1 MEKLFQEEELQA
13 LIYGIYIFKK
23 NIYEEGKLFNQDIT
37 IPNIGITF
45 YNKLNSIIKQY
56 RDHGLDFYN
65 SYLSSPILNR
75 MAYFMDAAMDTMER
89 YQAKEE
95 KVLNGF
101 FFKKRKYLD
110 ILNEF
115 AITYTNI
122 DNELYKFSIEK
133 DIVNA
138 VLYDMLIRMDDE
150 NSVYQDT
157 NIFLSYEQELISL
170 GLNESALSLRQKFEQ
185 IQKELTET
193 NEEKVL
199 KK

>member
-1 MEKLFQEEELQA
+1 
-13 LIYGIYIFKK
+13 
-23 NIYEEGKLFNQDIT
+23 
-37 IPNIGITF
+37 
-45 YNKLNSIIKQY
+45 
-56 RDHGLDFYN
+56 
-65 SYLSSPILNR
+65 
-75 MAYFMDAAMDTMER
+75 MAYFMDAAMNTMEK
-89 YQAKEE
+89 YQANEE
-95 KVLNGF
+95 KILKGF

-110 ILNEF
+110 VLNEF

-122 DNELYKFSIEK
+122 DNELYMFSIEK
-133 DIVNA
+133 DITNA
-138 VLYDMLIRMDDE
+138 VLYDMLIHMDDE

-157 NIFLSYEQELISL
+157 NIFLLYEQELITL

>member
-1 MEKLFQEEELQA
+1 MEKPIQEEELQA
-13 LIYGIYIFKK
+13 LIQGINIFKK
-23 NIYEEGKLFNQDIT
+23 NVYEEGKLFNQDIT

-45 YNKLNSIIKQY
+45 YNKLNSIVKQY

-65 SYLSSPILNR
+65 SHLLSPLLNR
-75 MAYFMDAAMDTMER
+75 MAYFMDAAMNTMEK
-89 YQAKEE
+89 YQANEE
-95 KVLNGF
+95 KILKGF

-110 ILNEF
+110 VLNEF

-122 DNELYKFSIEK
+122 DNELYMFSIEK
-133 DIVNA
+133 DITNA
-138 VLYDMLIRMDDE
+138 VLYDMLIHMDDE

-157 NIFLSYEQELISL
+157 NIFLLYEQELITL